1 MTATSP
7 PVPAA
12 AAELLGALLT
22 ALEPTGTA
30 RDARAR
36 GALRAAQR
44 ALREPGVRDLQAMAD
59 ELPSMG
65 QAAAQVAQD
74 RALRA
79 VERYYSRHP

>member
-1 MTATSP
+1 MTATNVP
-7 PVPAA
+7 APAA

-22 ALEPTGTA
+22 AMEPTGSA
-30 RDARAR
+30 RDARVR

-44 ALREPGVRDLQAMAD
+44 ALREPGAMAD
-59 ELPSMG
+59 DQPSRG

-79 VERYYSRHP
+79 AERYYSRQP

>member
-1 MTATSP
+1 MTATNAP
-7 PVPAA
+7 APAA

-22 ALEPTGTA
+22 AMEPSASA
-30 RDARAR
+30 RDARIH

-44 ALREPGVRDLQAMAD
+44 ALREPGVRDLEAMAA
-59 ELPSMG
+59 EMPSMG

-79 VERYYSRHP
+79 AERYYSRHP